1 MTMGYTQQQMLD
13 AAKVQPRHRT
23 VAQQAMVNAGQSI
36 QAVRNTDHAAQAAQR
51 AGR

>member
-1 MTMGYTQQQMLD
+1 MGYTTQQMLD

-23 VAQQAMVNAGQSI
+23 PAQQAAVDAGKSI
-36 QAVRNTDHAAQAAQR
+36 QAVRNTDAQARKTQK